1 MKRGYDGRAAGDGD
15 SNIDL
20 AKVLPRLL
28 CLLTSCIY
36 YVLRNRDKLPPY
48 SSSYSSLLAARLVRS
63 PGPTSFY
70 LVIYFSLLV
79 LFTRYAF
86 LASSRAVLLARTR
99 HVVAR
104 DEHEKRRR
112 PTTIIILCRDL
123 FFVCS
128 KIVKG
133 SSPAGE

>member
-20 AKVLPRLL
+20 AKVLPCLL

-86 LASSRAVLLARTR
+86 PASSRAALLAPS
-99 HVVAR
+99 AR
-104 DEHEKRRR
+104 SNAPRRR
-112 PTTIIILCRDL
+112 TKR
-123 FFVCS
+123 
-128 KIVKG
+128 
-133 SSPAGE
+133 A